1 MKDIIGDKIKKYEK
15 VITSIK
21 LDDTKP
27 IIIRL
32 DGNNFSTFT
41 RNLNKPYDFR
51 FSELMQEVAKFALQE
66 TGFDVCFTQSDE
78 ISLVYIPKENN
89 SQIYHDGKLYKI
101 LSKLASKVSVR
112 FNTLLPKYL
121 PAKVD
126 DEPIFDC
133 RIFNVPDIN
142 LAFET
147 IKWRFKDAR
156 RNSILSL
163 GYWTLGHNKIVNK
176 KGKEILELLLENN
189 IDWYS
194 YPIEYK
200 YGSFF
205 KRDVVK
211 NKLTEEEL
219 KDLPLKHNAHKNP
232 EMEFERTII
241 QKYNFDNIKEV
252 REFILNN
259 LN

>member
-1 MKDIIGDKIKKYEK
+1 MKDIIGDKIKQYEK

-21 LDDTKP
+21 LDSTFP
-27 IIIRL
+27 IVIRL

-41 RNLNKPYDFR
+41 RNLTKPYDIR
-51 FSELMQEVAKFALQE
+51 FSELMQEVSKFALQE
-66 TGFDVCFTQSDE
+66 TGFDIAYVQSDE
-78 ISLVYIPKENN
+78 ISLVYIPKETN

-112 FNTLLPKYL
+112 FNIRLSKYL
-121 PAKVD
+121 PDKQN

-133 RIFNVPDIN
+133 RIFNLPDNN

-163 GYWTLGHNKIVNK
+163 GYWTLGHNKVVNK

-189 IDWYS
+189 VDWHS

-200 YGSFF
+200 YGTFF
-205 KRDVVK
+205 KRIKTK
-211 NKLTEEEL
+211 NKLSEEEL
-219 KDLPLKHNAHKNP
+219 NNLPEKHHARLNP
-232 EMEFERTII
+232 ELEFERTII

-259 LN
+259 